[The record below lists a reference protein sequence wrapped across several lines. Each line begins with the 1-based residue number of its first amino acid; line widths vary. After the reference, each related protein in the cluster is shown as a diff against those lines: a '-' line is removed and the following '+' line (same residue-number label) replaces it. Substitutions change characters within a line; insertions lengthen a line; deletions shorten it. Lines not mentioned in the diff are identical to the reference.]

1 LDSEFIKNINNIKG
15 CIIIAT
21 YNNEKTLS
29 SVIDGVLN
37 QLKGNSKLIV
47 VNDGSTDSTLKI
59 LNSYKKE
66 ILILSYNKNKGKG
79 YALRQGLKKAIE
91 LGYNNAIT
99 LDSDG
104 QHFPN
109 DMPKLVQAA
118 IDNPEAVIMG
128 SRNME
133 QKGVPGKSS
142 FGNKFSNFWFKVETF
157 ISLPDT
163 QTGYRLYPLA
173 PISKM
178 KFYTT
183 KFEFEIE
190 VIVRL
195 AWRGIKFNS
204 VPVKVVYEEENRIS
218 HFRPFIDF
226 TRISILNTI
235 LVTIC
240 IFYYYPKRL
249 FSINTLKVIKNE
261 AVKSEESNFNK
272 SLSIAFGCFMGVI
285 PIWGFQL
292 LIGIPLAILMKL
304 NLVLFIG
311 AANISI
317 PPFIPIILYISLI
330 IGQFVLGGEIDHGQ
344 LWDTSFESIK
354 GNIYTYVIGAIWFAF
369 ILFISSFSIS
379 FLLLKIFRPE
389 K

>member
-1 LDSEFIKNINNIKG
+1 
-15 CIIIAT
+15 
-21 YNNEKTLS
+21 
-29 SVIDGVLN
+29 
-37 QLKGNSKLIV
+37 
-47 VNDGSTDSTLKI
+47 
-59 LNSYKKE
+59 
-66 ILILSYNKNKGKG
+66 
-79 YALRQGLKKAIE
+79 
-91 LGYNNAIT
+91 
-99 LDSDG
+99 
-104 QHFPN
+104 
-109 DMPKLVQAA
+109 MPKLVQAA

-133 QKGVPGKSS
+133 QKDVPGKSS

-178 KFYTT
+178 KFYST

-204 VPVKVVYEEENRIS
+204 VPVKVVYDEENRIS

-226 TRISILNTI
+226 TRVSILNTI
-235 LVTIC
+235 LVIIC

-354 GNIYTYVIGAIWFAF
+354 GNIYTYVIGAIYFAF
-369 ILFISSFSIS
+369 FLFISTFSIS
-379 FLLLKIFRPE
+379 YFVLKIFRS
-389 K
+389 KK

>member
-1 LDSEFIKNINNIKG
+1 MDSEFIKNINNIKG

-59 LNSYKKE
+59 LNSYKQE

-133 QKGVPGKSS
+133 QKDVPGKSS

-178 KFYTT
+178 KFYST

-204 VPVKVVYEEENRIS
+204 VPVKVVYDEENRIS

-226 TRISILNTI
+226 TRVSILNTI
-235 LVTIC
+235 LVIIC
-240 IFYYYPKRL
+240 IFYYYPKGL

-369 ILFISSFSIS
+369 ILFISSFSIFS
-379 FLLLKIFRPE
+379 LKCTSLSS
-389 K
+389 